1 MSKNE
6 IAPSFCKAAR
16 QLEGGLLSGR
26 RGLSA
31 PYLQELG
38 LTAIGLLAPGDHLFW
53 EEILQEKENRRVRRQ
68 LLSGEKHR
76 DR

>member
-53 EEILQEKENRRVRRQ
+53 EEIL
-68 LLSGEKHR
+68 
-76 DR
+76 